1 MTETTAN
8 ELDQFHFQGQQADE
22 RVLYIATPHPIKF
35 WVNLGKVL
43 LAAAVATAFI
53 MLITRHVPALAAAMG
68 GRMAYRIVALLCVIW
83 IWWISR
89 SCKVAR
95 SYITDRRVV
104 RFDAVFPFMEKK
116 RSLFWGEVTKTKGE
130 SNPALRAFNI
140 GTVHILPF
148 AAEHADIRIHYTWYF
163 EDLSSYI
170 DKLLHTYKKRPEEM
184 AAIRP
189 FVAKPKGKRY
199 TQSGPTPTP

>member
-1 MTETTAN
+1 
-8 ELDQFHFQGQQADE
+8 
-22 RVLYIATPHPIKF
+22 
-35 WVNLGKVL
+35 
-43 LAAAVATAFI
+43 
-53 MLITRHVPALAAAMG
+53 
-68 GRMAYRIVALLCVIW
+68 MAYRIVALICVVW
-83 IWWISR
+83 IWWNGR

-95 SYITDRRVV
+95 AYVTDRRIV

-116 RSLFWGEVTKTKGE
+116 RGLFWGEVTKTKGE

-148 AAEHADIRIHYTWYF
+148 AAEHADIRIPYTWYF

-170 DKLLHTYKKRPEEM
+170 DKLLHTYKTKPQEM

-199 TQSGPTPTP
+199 VQEGPTLTL